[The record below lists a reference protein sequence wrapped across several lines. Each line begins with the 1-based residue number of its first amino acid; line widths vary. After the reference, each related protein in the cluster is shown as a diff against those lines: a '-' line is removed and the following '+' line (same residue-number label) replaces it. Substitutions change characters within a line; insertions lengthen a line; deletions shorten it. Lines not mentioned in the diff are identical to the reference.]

1 MQTTVPPLELVSDP
15 QETTTNLQT
24 TTTGSLPTSAAT
36 DLQADSLDT
45 VRTVV
50 VPTVIVSLILVV
62 TVLVVVIIV
71 LCRGR
76 SRKRVQGIVY
86 VSCRWALS
94 VGGGLVSACIDLLPR
109 SITCHDGQMHFR
121 RDHGSLSIDND
132 YTDWSC

>member
-1 MQTTVPPLELVSDP
+1 MLALLHTVPAKQEFDTCASPDGKIQTTVPPLELVSDP
-15 QETTTNLQT
+15 QATTTNPQT
-24 TTTGSLPTSAAT
+24 TATATSTDT

-76 SRKRVQGIVY
+76 SRKRVQGIVH
-86 VSCRWALS
+86 VSCRRALS
-94 VGGGLVSACIDLLPR
+94 VGGGLVSACIDLPNPK
-109 SITCHDGQMHFR
+109 R
-121 RDHGSLSIDND
+121 RPL
-132 YTDWSC
+132 CVCV